1 MPGAARKIDVVT
13 PKQPEQTPKI
23 RKVAYNNPYIKKKYI
38 LMIGAAVWMTVLAF
52 LVINSNTRLTA
63 VQIQSQKL
71 NSSITQI
78 TNDNVNKKQEISE
91 LSSRSR
97 LDKIAKEA
105 GMTIDEQKI
114 RNVTK

>member
-1 MPGAARKIDVVT
+1 MPGAARKIDVIT
-13 PKQPEQTPKI
+13 PKQPDKQPQIK
-23 RKVAYNNPYIKKKYI
+23 KVAYHNPYIKKKYI
-38 LMIGAAVWMTVLAF
+38 LMMGAIVWMTALAF

-63 VQIQSQKL
+63 AQMKAQSL
-71 NSSITQI
+71 NDSITKI
-78 TNDNVNKKQEISE
+78 SNANVNKKQEISE